1 MELERPATE
10 FGAYFESPEYAEHLS
25 TLFDEQVMHIAY
37 RVNLDKD
44 GQLEWT
50 TIDEDGALTRQD
62 KEPDTTG
69 WKRFSTG
76 FLSWIVPESQL

>member
-1 MELERPATE
+1 LNTE

-25 TLFDEQVMHIAY
+25 KLFDEQVMHIAY
-37 RVNLDKD
+37 QVNLDKD

-50 TIDEDGALTRQD
+50 TINEDGAHTRQD